1 MNIGVLLNKV
11 VVDPTPCIGISW
23 CVSLDSAKLR
33 EDNPMHIARVLSV
46 AKQSHK
52 DQKKV
57 LVTSVTDG
65 KVNRAKKGN
74 HSGARMT
81 NRDRATTVRVVKNL
95 DGFTKVHSRLAK
107 RKPTSS
113 RSISINTNL
122 QSRSKPILGNDTART
137 SSNAEVDAK
146 APIKVKSFI
155 LGATFK
161 AHNSNIKKY

>member
-1 MNIGVLLNKV
+1 
-11 VVDPTPCIGISW
+11 
-23 CVSLDSAKLR
+23 
-33 EDNPMHIARVLSV
+33 MHIARVLSV

-52 DQKKV
+52 DQKKI
-57 LVTSVTDG
+57 LVTTVTDG